1 MDEEKKVSEILPPTE
16 ILAQMSEEFSEGAQA
31 ALKLRCA
38 LDGTNPTPKTIEEC
52 WENLKEE
59 FGDVLNS
66 IYALLGEP
74 VNGFAMQEFY
84 EECWEKAQE
93 KYPRWK
99 KRLSERKNVAVLG
112 WPVCQNCGRP
122 MVMCQQPEILAG
134 VKYLHYCCP
143 VCYNQSC
150 SRKMLEPEEAQ
161 TND

>member
-16 ILAQMSEEFSEGAQA
+16 ILAQMSEERSEGAQA

-52 WENLKEE
+52 WE
-59 FGDVLNS
+59 
-66 IYALLGEP
+66 
-74 VNGFAMQEFY
+74 
-84 EECWEKAQE
+84 KAQE

-99 KRLSERKNVAVLG
+99 KRLRERKNVAVLG

-134 VKYLHYCCP
+134 VKYLHYGCP

-150 SRKMLEPEEAQ
+150 SRKMLEPEEVQ
-161 TND
+161 DDGK

>member
-16 ILAQMSEEFSEGAQA
+16 ILAQMSEEYSEGAQA
-31 ALKLRCA
+31 ALKLRRA

-122 MVMCQQPEILAG
+122 MDMCQPPEILAG

-150 SRKMLEPEEAQ
+150 SRKMLEPEEVQ
-161 TND
+161 PHD

>member
-16 ILAQMSEEFSEGAQA
+16 ILAQMAEEHSECAQA
-31 ALKLRCA
+31 ALKLRRA
-38 LDGTNPTPKTIEEC
+38 LDGTNPTPKTI
-52 WENLKEE
+52 
-59 FGDVLNS
+59 
-66 IYALLGEP
+66 
-74 VNGFAMQEFY
+74 

-99 KRLSERKNVAVLG
+99 KRLAERKNVAVLG

-122 MVMCQQPEILAG
+122 MVMCQPPEILAG

-150 SRKMLEPEEAQ
+150 SRKMQEPEEVQ
-161 TND
+161 PHD

>member
-16 ILAQMSEEFSEGAQA
+16 ILAQMAEEHSECAQA
-31 ALKLRCA
+31 ALKLRRA

-74 VNGFAMQEFY
+74 VNGFAMQELY

-93 KYPRWK
+93 NTHAGRNALQSARTLPYWAGLSARTAAGRWLCAS
-99 KRLSERKNVAVLG
+99 RRRF
-112 WPVCQNCGRP
+112 WPG
-122 MVMCQQPEILAG
+122 
-134 VKYLHYCCP
+134 
-143 VCYNQSC
+143 
-150 SRKMLEPEEAQ
+150 
-161 TND
+161 

>member
-31 ALKLRCA
+31 ALKLRRA

-84 EECWEKAQE
+84 EECWEKA
-93 KYPRWK
+93 
-99 KRLSERKNVAVLG
+99 
-112 WPVCQNCGRP
+112 
-122 MVMCQQPEILAG
+122 
-134 VKYLHYCCP
+134 
-143 VCYNQSC
+143 
-150 SRKMLEPEEAQ
+150 
-161 TND
+161 

>member
-16 ILAQMSEEFSEGAQA
+16 ILAQMAEEHSECAQA
-31 ALKLRCA
+31 ALKLRRA
-38 LDGTNPTPKTIEEC
+38 LDGTNPTPKTI
-52 WENLKEE
+52 
-59 FGDVLNS
+59 
-66 IYALLGEP
+66 
-74 VNGFAMQEFY
+74 

-99 KRLSERKNVAVLG
+99 KRLAERKNIAVLG

-122 MVMCQQPEILAG
+122 MVMCQPPEILAG

-150 SRKMLEPEEAQ
+150 SRKMLEPEEVQ

>member
-1 MDEEKKVSEILPPTE
+1 
-16 ILAQMSEEFSEGAQA
+16 
-31 ALKLRCA
+31 
-38 LDGTNPTPKTIEEC
+38 
-52 WENLKEE
+52 
-59 FGDVLNS
+59 
-66 IYALLGEP
+66 
-74 VNGFAMQEFY
+74 MQEFY

-99 KRLSERKNVAVLG
+99 KRLAERKNVAVLG

-122 MVMCQQPEILAG
+122 MVMCQPPEILAG

-150 SRKMLEPEEAQ
+150 SRKMLEPEEVQ

>member
-31 ALKLRCA
+31 ALKLRRA
-38 LDGTNPTPKTIEEC
+38 LDGTNPTPKTI
-52 WENLKEE
+52 
-59 FGDVLNS
+59 
-66 IYALLGEP
+66 
-74 VNGFAMQEFY
+74 

-122 MVMCQQPEILAG
+122 MVMCQPPEILAG
-134 VKYLHYCCP
+134 VKYLHYGCP

-150 SRKMLEPEEAQ
+150 SRKMLEPEEVQ

>member
-31 ALKLRCA
+31 ALKLRRA
-38 LDGTNPTPKTIEEC
+38 LDGTNPTPKTI
-52 WENLKEE
+52 
-59 FGDVLNS
+59 
-66 IYALLGEP
+66 
-74 VNGFAMQEFY
+74 

-150 SRKMLEPEEAQ
+150 SRKMLEPEEVQ
-161 TND
+161 PHD

>member
-16 ILAQMSEEFSEGAQA
+16 ILAQMSEEYSEGAQA
-31 ALKLRCA
+31 ALKLRRA
-38 LDGTNPTPKTIEEC
+38 LDGTNPTPKTI
-52 WENLKEE
+52 
-59 FGDVLNS
+59 
-66 IYALLGEP
+66 
-74 VNGFAMQEFY
+74 

-122 MVMCQQPEILAG
+122 MVMCQPPEILAG

-150 SRKMLEPEEAQ
+150 SRKMLEPEEVQ

>member
-1 MDEEKKVSEILPPTE
+1 MDEEKKISEILPPTE
-16 ILAQMSEEFSEGAQA
+16 ILAQMAEEHSECAQA
-31 ALKLRCA
+31 ALKLRRA
-38 LDGTNPTPKTIEEC
+38 LDGTNPTPKTI
-52 WENLKEE
+52 
-59 FGDVLNS
+59 
-66 IYALLGEP
+66 
-74 VNGFAMQEFY
+74 

-99 KRLSERKNVAVLG
+99 KRLAERKNVAVLG

-122 MVMCQQPEILAG
+122 MVMCQPPEILAG

-150 SRKMLEPEEAQ
+150 SRKMLEPEEVQ